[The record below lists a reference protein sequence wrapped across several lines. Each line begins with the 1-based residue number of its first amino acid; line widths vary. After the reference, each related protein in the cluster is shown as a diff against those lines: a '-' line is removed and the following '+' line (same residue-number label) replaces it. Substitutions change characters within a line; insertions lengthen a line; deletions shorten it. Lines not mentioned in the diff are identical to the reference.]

1 MLSSQ
6 RSQAKSTHSNT
17 AIAAAKK
24 AALVAEVAAL
34 KEHRALEEQE
44 LYLKHD
50 ELAQQRRQ
58 DEEKLRLKQRKHQ
71 LRLETEIAKAEA
83 EERAYAIIETLRN
96 YDELPSQ
103 LHNPVLRHERR
114 DQFEPQPEMTKPN
127 QDPHQLT
134 KSDNYIHY

>member
-1 MLSSQ
+1 MDTVGQPTSELEVEPGDSASYVKCKSRSKARNSMLSPQ

-58 DEEKLRLKQRKHQ
+58 DEEK
-71 LRLETEIAKAEA
+71 
-83 EERAYAIIETLRN
+83 
-96 YDELPSQ
+96 
-103 LHNPVLRHERR
+103 
-114 DQFEPQPEMTKPN
+114 
-127 QDPHQLT
+127 
-134 KSDNYIHY
+134 